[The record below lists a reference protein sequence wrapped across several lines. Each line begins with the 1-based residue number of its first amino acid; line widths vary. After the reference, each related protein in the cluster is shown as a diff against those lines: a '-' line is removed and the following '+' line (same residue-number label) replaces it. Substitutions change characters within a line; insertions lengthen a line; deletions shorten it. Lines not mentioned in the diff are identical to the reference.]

1 MELIH
6 SIILLIIIN
15 RVKPEYNLNT
25 PDQSVEL
32 QGTVV
37 YDSSQMFEVKVILQE
52 GYTVKVRYF

>member
-15 RVKPEYNLNT
+15 RVEPEYILNT
-25 PDQSVEL
+25 TDQSVEL

>member
-15 RVKPEYNLNT
+15 RVEPEYILNT

-32 QGTVV
+32 LGTVV

>member
-15 RVKPEYNLNT
+15 KVEPEYILST
-25 PDQSVEL
+25 PDQAVEL